1 MVCSCC
7 SLQKEWREQIAPV
20 TIYFK
25 SNGSILLSSL
35 FLKEQREC
43 MSSLNKE
50 QQEWVCHYK
59 RVIRSFQE
67 WFASN
72 LFFSPCF
79 SSFCAQNKRANHS
92 SSLVLL
98 FVKERIALVP
108 LFKRWTRAKRGI
120 QSFKIVN
127 RSFTLKK
134 WAIRTKNQRTKSRPW
149 TPRRVSL
156 RGVRTINLWK
166 SKIG

>member
-7 SLQKEWREQIAPV
+7 SLQKEWREQIALV
-20 TIYFK
+20 TIYLK

-50 QQEWVCHYK
+50 QQEWLCHYK

-92 SSLVLL
+92 SWLVLL

-108 LFKRWTRAKRGI
+108 LFKDGHERKEGFNLLKLWIALSLSKNERFARKTKEQSPDPGLRA
-120 QSFKIVN
+120 V
-127 RSFTLKK
+127 
-134 WAIRTKNQRTKSRPW
+134 
-149 TPRRVSL
+149 
-156 RGVRTINLWK
+156 
-166 SKIG
+166 